1 MFRLTAIILFCCIFS
16 SNLRAQIG
24 TFSFSGNVLYNDGHG
39 IPWKFDFPF
48 AMDGSPFFDTSF
60 CTGSIQLL
68 NGRTYSGLKLKL
80 NLEQQKIIFEV
91 EEGRAYVLSQQTVR
105 IELACKENSKPVV
118 FRSGFAAIE
127 KQNDRSLY
135 QVLDSGKVLLLK
147 FVEIRFTD
155 SKAYNSNDFS
165 RAYRQLPSYYIW
177 MPGKDLMKVPSTEN
191 ELITLLADQR
201 KALVE
206 VIDKEKLKL
215 RKENDLIKIIAKY
228 NQLLTSDQ

>member
-1 MFRLTAIILFCCIFS
+1 MFRFTVITLFCCLLFS
-16 SNLRAQIG
+16 SLRAQIG

-60 CTGSIQLL
+60 CAGSVQLL
-68 NGRTYSGLKLKL
+68 NGKIYSGLNLKL
-80 NLEQQKIIFEV
+80 NLEQQKIIFEAG
-91 EEGRAYVLSQQTVR
+91 EGKAYALSQPVVR
-105 IELACKENSKPVV
+105 IELTCKTNGRPTV
-118 FRSGFAAIE
+118 FRSGFAPIE

-147 FVEIRFTD
+147 FVEIRFKD
-155 SKAYNSNDFS
+155 SKEYNSNEIS

-177 MPGKDLMKVPSTEN
+177 MPGKDLIKIPSTEN
-191 ELITLLADQR
+191 ELIALLADQR
-201 KALVE
+201 KALTAM
-206 VIDKEKLKL
+206 IDKEKLKL

-228 NQLLTSDQ
+228 NQLQLSNP